1 MKFTQ
6 NHIYLLYARVS
17 PKGSSWDAE
26 ETSISLQL
34 EDCRNYILTR
44 DPAAEFIEVID
55 EFKSGK
61 NLNRPGIQRILSEL
75 DLTPCPWHTLVVWN
89 LDRLSRSVAD
99 AIPIFEKLRDRG
111 CEFISIRQ
119 DYLSA
124 TGAMARFILHQTI
137 LIAQLERETTSERVS
152 AKMNQIASK
161 GKVPFG
167 YVPLGYRRK
176 QGIKNTLEIDPENA
190 DIIREIFLMYRA
202 GNMTFQNVQTRFPG
216 KIKDRQYLYRILRNK
231 IYKGI
236 LTYAGKEY
244 QLECEH
250 IISPKLFDEVNQML
264 ESNAACYKPKVRLGA
279 QKYKYLL
286 AGLVKCHCGRY
297 MSPASAIKK
306 GIRYYY
312 YKCTN
317 ALCGNAINAERLDAG
332 VLEQIRK
339 LSISKDF
346 IQSKVAAYQKQEM
359 ERRMSLLPHVKT
371 IQDDLKTIQESEDKI
386 KNMFLS
392 GLVTQENKDY
402 WNKELL
408 SVRKSREELEQKKA
422 DIESA
427 LKPADEELFNTI
439 LKTISHWNDVL
450 SKLPD
455 DYSVKRNLVMA
466 ILKDIQCISKG
477 KFDINV
483 VMSKSIK
490 WCTRRDLNS
499 RPSTP
504 EADALSN

>member
-264 ESNAACYKPKVRLGA
+264 ESNAACYKPKV
-279 QKYKYLL
+279 
-286 AGLVKCHCGRY
+286 
-297 MSPASAIKK
+297 P
-306 GIRYYY
+306 
-312 YKCTN
+312 
-317 ALCGNAINAERLDAG
+317 
-332 VLEQIRK
+332 
-339 LSISKDF
+339 F
-346 IQSKVAAYQKQEM
+346 
-359 ERRMSLLPHVKT
+359 RRT
-371 IQDDLKTIQESEDKI
+371 KI
-386 KNMFLS
+386 
-392 GLVTQENKDY
+392 
-402 WNKELL
+402 
-408 SVRKSREELEQKKA
+408 
-422 DIESA
+422 
-427 LKPADEELFNTI
+427 
-439 LKTISHWNDVL
+439 
-450 SKLPD
+450 
-455 DYSVKRNLVMA
+455 
-466 ILKDIQCISKG
+466 
-477 KFDINV
+477 
-483 VMSKSIK
+483 
-490 WCTRRDLNS
+490 
-499 RPSTP
+499 
-504 EADALSN
+504 